1 MSRDLILTRVYEGLM
16 EVSDPE
22 LHLNIVD
29 LGLIYE
35 LDVNDEGVV
44 DVLMTLT
51 SPTCPG
57 QEEMK
62 SGITKNSLM
71 VPGVTGVNIK
81 ITFSPMWNPKEHL
94 TEDGRKYLKMMG
106 YNF

>member
-1 MSRDLILTRVYEGLM
+1 MDRDLILTRVYEALM
-16 EVSDPE
+16 NVSDPE

-35 LDVNDEGVV
+35 IDLVESTVNII
-44 DVLMTLT
+44 MTLT

-57 QEEMK
+57 QKEIMD
-62 SGITKNSLM
+62 GIKNNCLG
-71 VPGVTGVNIK
+71 VPGVDDVNVE

-94 TEDGRKYLKMMG
+94 TDDGRKYLKMMG
-106 YNF
+106 LNF